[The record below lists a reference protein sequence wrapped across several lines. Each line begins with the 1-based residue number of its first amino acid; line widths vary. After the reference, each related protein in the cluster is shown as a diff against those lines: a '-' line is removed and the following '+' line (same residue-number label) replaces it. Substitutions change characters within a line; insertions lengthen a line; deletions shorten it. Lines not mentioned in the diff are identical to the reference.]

1 MGTVQKKYKK
11 QIRKPLSPEAKLEK
25 DLKQCMRCKYFWG
38 NDSRCIRSKCY
49 KEEKKLEVEKPKSE
63 CDDCPYKQGEGY
75 CFPCMKKILGK

>member
-11 QIRKPLSPEAKLEK
+11 QTRKPLSPEAKLEK

-38 NDSRCIRSKCY
+38 NDSRCIRSSCY
-49 KEEKKLEVEKPKSE
+49 KEKKKTEVEMPKSE